1 MTNSGGKS
9 ACAGCL
15 RTVYAYSRVSTPAEI
30 AQWLVAV
37 PAGLAEWEGF
47 PDASCLLRRKFNA

>member
-15 RTVYAYSRVSTPAEI
+15 RTVFAYSRVNTPAEI
-30 AQWLVAV
+30 AAWLAAV
-37 PAGLAEWEGF
+37 PSACAEWDGF
-47 PDASCLLRRKFNA
+47 PDA